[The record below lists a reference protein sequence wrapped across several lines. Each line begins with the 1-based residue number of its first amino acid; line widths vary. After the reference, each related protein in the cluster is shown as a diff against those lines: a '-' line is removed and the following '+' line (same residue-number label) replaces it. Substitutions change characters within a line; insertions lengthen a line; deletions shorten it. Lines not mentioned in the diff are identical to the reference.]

1 MVSPLLEPFR
11 EAYLN
16 EQLQIRFTEEQLKY
30 RQQFEKLKI
39 GFELETIRFEKVLK
53 EKAQDIIKGLKIRQF
68 DRLIDIGSRLR
79 MIQTSHSKSKPES
92 GCSMVQN
99 EIVELAEHV
108 EKLLSELSNDNEYS
122 ASKSEVFFFTS
133 NDELQKKM
141 GQTPFN
147 PRLKEEI
154 QKI

>member
-1 MVSPLLEPFR
+1 M
-11 EAYLN
+11 
-16 EQLQIRFTEEQLKY
+16 
-30 RQQFEKLKI
+30 
-39 GFELETIRFEKVLK
+39 
-53 EKAQDIIKGLKIRQF
+53 
-68 DRLIDIGSRLR
+68 
-79 MIQTSHSKSKPES
+79 
-92 GCSMVQN
+92 
-99 EIVELAEHV
+99 

-154 QKI
+154 QRLQQNANYNGVKMPVGEYTQLSGSGLRHHYDGQNSFTGVTSGDGLPITSAS

>member
-1 MVSPLLEPFR
+1 
-11 EAYLN
+11 
-16 EQLQIRFTEEQLKY
+16 
-30 RQQFEKLKI
+30 
-39 GFELETIRFEKVLK
+39 LK

-79 MIQTSHSKSKPES
+79 MIETSHFKSKAEASRP
-92 GCSMVQN
+92 MVQN

-108 EKLLSELSNDNEYS
+108 EQLLSELSNDNEYS

-141 GQTPFN
+141 G
-147 PRLKEEI
+147 
-154 QKI
+154 